1 MDFYVST
8 TKNPTSYRVLR
19 NKEELFEYLS
29 QQIDENVAKECTYFD
44 LQINTN
50 PKEDEE

>member
-1 MDFYVST
+1 MEIYVNS
-8 TKNPTSYRVLR
+8 TKNPTSFRVLR

-29 QQIDENVAKECTYFD
+29 HQIDKSVANECTYFD

-50 PKEDEE
+50 PKEE